1 MKDNKKSALQEARE
15 EYLKQQE
22 QEQHI
27 NFIKSMENKKLKELS
42 IAQQS
47 YLYKEHNKLYQEL
60 KNNPERVIEDLLT
73 LDTLKAREKER
84 EAKLEEA
91 RKAFKKAFEEE
102 QEQESNKSEQEKK
115 IEQLIDRAFATSLKK
130 FDLE

>member
-1 MKDNKKSALQEARE
+1 MKNNKKSALQEVRE
-15 EYLKQQE
+15 EYQKQQE

-27 NFIKSMENKKLKELS
+27 NFIKSIENKKLKELN

-73 LDTLKAREKER
+73 LDTLKAKEKER

-91 RKAFKKAFEEE
+91 RQAFKKAFEEE

-115 IEQLIDRAFATSLKK
+115 IQQLIDRAFAASLKK

>member
-27 NFIKSMENKKLKELS
+27 NFIKSMENKKLKELN

-73 LDTLKAREKER
+73 LDTLKAREKDLTYIVEHYS
-84 EAKLEEA
+84 ELK
-91 RKAFKKAFEEE
+91 
-102 QEQESNKSEQEKK
+102 QEVEKYQP
-115 IEQLIDRAFATSLKK
+115 IINNYLNNL
-130 FDLE
+130 